1 LQVERCPRF
10 SVGPVCIHADHT
22 ITLVHNELDRRRCRW
37 K

>member
-1 LQVERCPRF
+1 LQVERCPRC